1 MCQSMS
7 WNCPPGVNELPN
19 DQLEEQEYI
28 FEVCGEITVPAY
40 SEEDAEYQL
49 EENLR
54 EILADAVRDGSI
66 EIR

>member
-1 MCQSMS
+1 MAR
-7 WNCPPGVNELPN
+7 NPN
-19 DQLEEQEYI
+19 DTTIKKEYV
-28 FEVCGEITVPAY
+28 FEIGGEFIVRAY

>member
-1 MCQSMS
+1 MMS
-7 WNCPPGVNELPN
+7 WNYPPGVNELPD

-28 FEVCGEITVPAY
+28 FEVMGEITVPAY

-54 EILADAVRDGSI
+54 EILADAVRNGDV

>member
-1 MCQSMS
+1 MMS
-7 WNCPPGVNELPN
+7 WNYPPGVNELP
-19 DQLEEQEYI
+19 DDDLVEQEYI
-28 FEVCGEITVPAY
+28 FEVMGEITVPAY

>member
-1 MCQSMS
+1 MMS
-7 WNCPPGVNELPN
+7 WNYPPGVNELPD

-28 FEVCGEITVPAY
+28 FEVCGEITVTAY
-40 SEEDAEYQL
+40 SEEDAEVQL
-49 EENLR
+49 KENLR